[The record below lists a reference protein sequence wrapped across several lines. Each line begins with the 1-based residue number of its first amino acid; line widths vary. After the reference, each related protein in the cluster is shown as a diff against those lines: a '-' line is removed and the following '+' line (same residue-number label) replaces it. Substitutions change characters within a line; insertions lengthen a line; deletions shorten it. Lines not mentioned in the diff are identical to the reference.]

1 MNMIDLKSL
10 EEAERLISK
19 NPMTLLYLSRPDCGV
34 CTAIRPKVEGLLKEY
49 PRVSA
54 GYVDLDQIPEAAG
67 RFSVYSIPAI
77 LVYAEGKETVR
88 EARYISMDELETKIA
103 RPYGFLFS

>member
-1 MNMIDLKSL
+1 MIDLTSL
-10 EEAERLISK
+10 EEAERLISE

-34 CTAIRPKVEGLLKEY
+34 CTAIRPKVEELLKQY
-49 PRVSA
+49 PRINP
-54 GYVDLDQIPEAAG
+54 GYIDLERVPEAAG
-67 RFSVYSIPAI
+67 RFSVYTIPAI

-88 EARYISMDELETKIA
+88 EARYISMDDLEARIA